1 MKTKEDNK
9 YMAHTYV
16 WHNDLKDN
24 FVFALFNADTFHK
37 LQFKLQLLV
46 LTRIDFFI
54 FSNSDL

>member
-46 LTRIDFFI
+46 LTRIDFFH
-54 FSNSDL
+54 F